1 MWSAERMDEDYRNRN
16 TNPNQDSKAASS
28 TTTSTENLDHSDSD
42 LYFDPP
48 RAMSFSLLL
57 STVGL
62 SEFITSPIY
71 TLPNWGFR
79 NRNSD
84 LEGKG
89 SLKNMF
95 TSFVLENFW
104 RVYESTKVE
113 RSRKDRQDY
122 IFLNLKIHPRDLKSK
137 DPSILLQAIFAQ
149 WLPLSSTTFSAIVTQ
164 IPSPS
169 VAQRTR
175 MPSMLHPSLSY
186 FATQVAKAQ
195 NQMEV
200 DLYESKEGDEARR
213 IGYVSK
219 MFAVKRSDL
228 PDERRLLELNGNGPR
243 KPLTADEMRERAR
256 EAKERREKLKQ
267 TLEAT
272 GVELGNESSIQLDE
286 DGKVKEDQAKKV
298 EDESDKQSVPEPQTQ
313 PEEST
318 PTPSLSSD
326 VLLGF
331 SRLYSG
337 TLRVGDSLS
346 VVLPKYDASLPPSHP
361 HNKKHCKSI
370 KIENLYMIMGR
381 ELINVKKCRLEMF
394 VELEVWKEL

>member
-1 MWSAERMDEDYRNRN
+1 
-16 TNPNQDSKAASS
+16 
-28 TTTSTENLDHSDSD
+28 
-42 LYFDPP
+42 
-48 RAMSFSLLL
+48 
-57 STVGL
+57 
-62 SEFITSPIY
+62 
-71 TLPNWGFR
+71 
-79 NRNSD
+79 
-84 LEGKG
+84 
-89 SLKNMF
+89 
-95 TSFVLENFW
+95 
-104 RVYESTKVE
+104 
-113 RSRKDRQDY
+113 
-122 IFLNLKIHPRDLKSK
+122 
-137 DPSILLQAIFAQ
+137 
-149 WLPLSSTTFSAIVTQ
+149 
-164 IPSPS
+164 
-169 VAQRTR
+169 
-175 MPSMLHPSLSY
+175 MLHPSLSY

-313 PEEST
+313 PEDST

-381 ELINVKKCRLEMF
+381 ELINVKEVPAGNVCGIRGLEG
-394 VELEVWKEL
+394 VVGRNATICGKPRSLEVEGKEQEESEVVEDGDWYVNLAGKVNGAAPIVRVAIEPLNPSEF